1 MNNVDKIYNALQSLP
16 LPIEQKNLLI
26 EAFTSGEQSG
36 QQVETPQQEDT
47 RIEEL
52 TKEVEQ
58 LKESVEKLTNQL
70 SEIVLPSK
78 ATKDDEGLVR
88 AISNIKNLEVS
99 TATIPTLVG
108 AFNTLLVN
116 LRTAGI
122 IQM

>member
-1 MNNVDKIYNALQSLP
+1 MDINKIYNALQSLP
-16 LPIEQKNLLI
+16 LPIEQKTLLI
-26 EAFTSGEQSG
+26 EAFTSGEQKV
-36 QQVETPQQEDT
+36 QQPEIPQQEDT
-47 RIEEL
+47 RIEDL

-58 LKESVEKLTNQL
+58 LKELVEKLIKRLN
-70 SEIVLPSK
+70 EIVLTSK

-99 TATIPTLVG
+99 TATIPTVVG
-108 AFNTLLVN
+108 AINTLLVN

>member
-1 MNNVDKIYNALQSLP
+1 MNIDKIYKALQSLP

-26 EAFTSGEQSG
+26 EAFTSGEQNV

-47 RIEEL
+47 RIENL

-58 LKESVEKLTNQL
+58 LKESVEKLTEKLN
-70 SEIVLPSK
+70 EIVLPVR
-78 ATKDDEGLVR
+78 ATKDNEGLVR

-99 TATIPTLVG
+99 TATIPTIVG
-108 AFNTLLVN
+108 VINTLLVN
-116 LRTAGI
+116 FRTAGI

>member
-1 MNNVDKIYNALQSLP
+1 MDIDKIYKALQNLP

-26 EAFTSGEQSG
+26 EAFTSEEPKV

-47 RIEEL
+47 RIEDL

-58 LKESVEKLTNQL
+58 LKESVEQLTKQL
-70 SEIVLPSK
+70 SEIVIPVR

-99 TATIPTLVG
+99 KATIPTIVG
-108 AFNTLLVN
+108 AINTLLVN
-116 LRTAGI
+116 FRTAGI

>member
-1 MNNVDKIYNALQSLP
+1 MDINKIYNALQSLP
-16 LPIEQKNLLI
+16 LPIEQKTLLI
-26 EAFTSGEQSG
+26 EAFTSGEPKV
-36 QQVETPQQEDT
+36 QQTEIPQQEDT
-47 RIEEL
+47 RIEDL
-52 TKEVEQ
+52 IKEVGQ
-58 LKESVEKLTNQL
+58 LKESVEQLTKQL
-70 SEIVLPSK
+70 SEIVLPVR

-108 AFNTLLVN
+108 AINTLLVN

>member
-1 MNNVDKIYNALQSLP
+1 MDINKIYNALQSLP
-16 LPIEQKNLLI
+16 LPIEQINLLI
-26 EAFTSGEQSG
+26 EAFTSGEQKV
-36 QQVETPQQEDT
+36 QQPETPQQKDT

-58 LKESVEKLTNQL
+58 LKESVKQLTKQL
-70 SEIVLPSK
+70 SHIVIPVR
-78 ATKDDEGLVR
+78 ATKDNEGLVR

-99 TATIPTLVG
+99 TATIPTVVG
-108 AFNTLLVN
+108 AINTLLVN

>member
-1 MNNVDKIYNALQSLP
+1 MDIDKIYNALQSLP

-26 EAFTSGEQSG
+26 EAFTSGEPNA
-36 QQVETPQQEDT
+36 QQVKIPQQEDT

-70 SEIVLPSK
+70 SEIVLPTK
-78 ATKDDEGLVR
+78 ATKDDEGLVK
-88 AISNIKNLEVS
+88 AITNIKNLEVS
-99 TATIPTLVG
+99 TATIPTVVG
-108 AFNTLLVN
+108 AINTLLVN